1 MSLGGTALSRLVLA
15 LLGASLLW
23 GCAALSTHPPEVTL
37 AGIDIVE
44 AGLLEQRFAM
54 KLRLQNP
61 NDAGITIT
69 GLSFQVEVNG
79 QTFAKGVSGQTV
91 TVPRFG
97 EAVLAVDA
105 VSNLAS
111 VLRQITEL
119 SKGGRE
125 GIDYRIHGRLATGDF
140 GSVPF
145 ESKGELRLPR
155 LPGEQRGSPGGT

>member
-1 MSLGGTALSRLVLA
+1 M
-15 LLGASLLW
+15 
-23 GCAALSTHPPEVTL
+23 
-37 AGIDIVE
+37 
-44 AGLLEQRFAM
+44 
-54 KLRLQNP
+54 
-61 NDAGITIT
+61 
-69 GLSFQVEVNG
+69 EVNG

-111 VLRQITEL
+111 VLRQISEL

-125 GIDYRIHGRLATGDF
+125 GIDYRIHGRLATGNF

-145 ESKGELRLPR
+145 ESKGELQPAAAAGRAARLTR
-155 LPGEQRGSPGGT
+155 RYLSCRGPFSSAGFGPEREWGRAYCPSCWP

>member
-1 MSLGGTALSRLVLA
+1 MNRSVTAVLA
-15 LLGASLLW
+15 AALLW
-23 GCAALSTHPPEVTL
+23 GCAALTTQPPEVTL

-44 AGLLEQRFAM
+44 MGLLEQRFAM

-79 QTFAKGVSGQTV
+79 QTFAKGVSGQSV

-111 VLRQITEL
+111 VLRQISEL

-125 GIDYRIHGRLATGDF
+125 GVDYRIHGRLATGNF

-155 LPGEQRGSPGGT
+155 LPGEPRAAPGGT

>member
-1 MSLGGTALSRLVLA
+1 MNRFVLA
-15 LLGASLLW
+15 LLAASLLR
-23 GCAALSTHPPEVTL
+23 GCAALTTQPPEVTL
-37 AGIDIVE
+37 AGLDIVE

-111 VLRQITEL
+111 VLRQISEL

-155 LPGEQRGSPGGT
+155 LPAEQRGSPGGT

>member
-1 MSLGGTALSRLVLA
+1 MKRILVAALA
-15 LLGASLLW
+15 ATLLG
-23 GCAALSTHPPEVTL
+23 GCAALTTHPPEVTL

-44 AGLLEQRFAM
+44 MGLLEQRFAM

-79 QTFAKGVSGQTV
+79 QTFAKGVSSQNV

-97 EAVLAVDA
+97 EAMLDVDA

-111 VLRQITEL
+111 VLRQISEM

-125 GIDYRIHGRLATGDF
+125 GIDYRIHGRLATGTF

-145 ESKGELRLPR
+145 ESRGELRLPR
-155 LPGEQRGSPGGT
+155 LPGEPRSPPAGT